1 MPILPHLKAS
11 CAFVVLFMATSSV
24 SHGQESKPATKT
36 TFGLPPT
43 AFVAIRMK
51 PQQYL
56 HSDSATWMPIEIAQA
71 WSDENLGL
79 DLQSVELVTAFVG
92 MPMGPGAPPIAI
104 HIALSK
110 DFDPSRINPKLLL
123 EKQSRKIQD
132 KEVYMLG
139 DRNDHMML
147 HAINP
152 RSMVIADPQSF
163 QAMLRPSAT
172 PPILT
177 KLMGQNPLEDDLQV
191 LAAVGSL
198 RPILAAVRLGGR
210 DS

>member
-152 RSMVIADPQSF
+152 RSMVIADHRYNLRSNASRCDYLPNRKRSF
-163 QAMLRPSAT
+163 RSVAM
-172 PPILT
+172 
-177 KLMGQNPLEDDLQV
+177 DLCRWQTLAGRRRRIRNFAR
-191 LAAVGSL
+191 LAA
-198 RPILAAVRLGGR
+198 R
-210 DS
+210 